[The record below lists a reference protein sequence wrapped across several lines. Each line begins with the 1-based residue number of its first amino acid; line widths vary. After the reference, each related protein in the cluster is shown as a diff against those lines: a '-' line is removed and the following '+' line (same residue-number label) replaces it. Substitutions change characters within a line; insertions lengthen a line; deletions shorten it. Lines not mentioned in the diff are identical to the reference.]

1 MKQIPLLLTFILF
14 LFTTDAQNDFKPV
27 SESELIIIKNNIK
40 NKNTQI
46 QTLICPFVQTK
57 KMAVLKEDN
66 VMSGMMYYKRPNQFR
81 WEYTGDKPFVFV
93 QIGEKCYTKVNDRV
107 TEIKENGARQFKE
120 ISKLVIASMNGD
132 ILENTKNFKTE
143 FLHNNNMVIV
153 TLIPTQKAM
162 QNALSKII
170 LHFSKTTQLVTKI
183 EIFEGSD
190 DITII
195 QFENNKINQTINQNI
210 FELK

>member
-1 MKQIPLLLTFILF
+1 MAACLF
-14 LFTTDAQNDFKPV
+14 SFAQTDLKPV
-27 SESELIIIKNNIK
+27 SEQELSTIKNSIK
-40 NKNTQI
+40 EKNVNI
-46 QTLICPFVQTK
+46 QTLTCPFVQTK
-57 KMAVLKEDN
+57 KMAVLKEVN
-66 VMSGMMYYKRPNQFR
+66 VMTGIMYYKRPNQFR

-93 QIGEKCYTKVNDRV
+93 QTGEKCYTKVNDKV

-143 FLHNNNMVIV
+143 FLQNSSMVVV
-153 TLIPTQKAM
+153 TLIPIHKAM

-190 DITII
+190 DITTI
-195 QFENNKINQTINQNI
+195 QFENHKINQTINQNT